1 MASVPETA
9 LGDGPA
15 GVQARPTVTL
25 ESFDVLEGLETQVSE
40 LRVKAKRQAAT
51 SATRRVVTVTSTRT
65 IEITTTV
72 TVPGTATVTSTIFNT
87 VFVTATVAPSATST
101 IFTTTTIAAPNP
113 TGNDVPG
120 GVIAPT
126 GGGTISPQIPS
137 LVPEGSV
144 LPSGTLLPPGAGG
157 NPVPSGTQ
165 VPEGGV
171 GVLPSGQPTQT
182 GNPQTV
188 GPPTEPTESNGPNGP
203 VSPFPG
209 SALSSDQIAGIVL
222 GGVIFLFLVIV
233 AIFLIRRWAKNKKRR
248 QLAKEHQEMAS
259 AASGIIGGGAAVAA
273 GAMGT
278 AGGRSGRTGSTHD
291 RPTLGPSDSSSGP
304 AGEGE
309 VRIVIRPAPKRRTQS
324 SGLLPLGGPSRFPSG
339 TSFDSATLGQAGAGR
354 GQWPRP
360 PGYSG
365 QTYSFFIEESGAT
378 TPQDPNQWSVASEY
392 GSASQAAASGVETG
406 SNSAAGGAN
415 PQYPSYSNYSQ
426 DERNYTDE
434 RDNRQGGANN
444 GGAPGAAGG
453 EYLSVGRALS
463 PWYAI

>member
-9 LGDGPA
+9 LGEGPA
-15 GVQARPTVTL
+15 GVLAQPTVTS
-25 ESFDVLEGLETQVSE
+25 ESTAELDGPQTQ
-40 LRVKAKRQAAT
+40 LFKRQAT
-51 SATRRVVTVTSTRT
+51 TTNGGRRTVTVTSTRT
-65 IEITTTV
+65 IEITSTV
-72 TVPGTATVTSTIFNT
+72 TVPGTVTVTSTIFNT

-101 IFTTTTIAAPNP
+101 VFTTTTIQPPNP

-126 GGGTISPQIPS
+126 GGGTVSPENPT
-137 LVPEGSV
+137 LLPEGSV

-157 NPVPSGTQ
+157 NPQLPSGTQ
-165 VPEGGV
+165 VPSGDI

-182 GNPQTV
+182 GNPQTI
-188 GPPTEPTESNGPNGP
+188 GPPTEPTETDGPNGP

-209 SALSSDQIAGIVL
+209 SSLSSDQIAGIVL
-222 GGVIFLFLVIV
+222 GGVFFLFLVIA
-233 AIFLIRRWAKNKKRR
+233 AIFLLRRWSKRKQR
-248 QLAKEHQEMAS
+248 KQLAKDHQEMAS
-259 AASGIIGGGAAVAA
+259 AASGIVGGAAATGAVAA
-273 GAMGT
+273 VTT
-278 AGGRSGRTGSTHD
+278 AGGRSGRTGSTQD

-304 AGEGE
+304 GGEGE

-339 TSFDSATLGQAGAGR
+339 ASFESTTLGQAGAGR

-392 GSASQAAASGVETG
+392 GSASQAAASGVETT
-406 SNSAAGGAN
+406 SNSAGGAGGGNN

-434 RDNRQGGANN
+434 RDNTGGN
-444 GGAPGAAGG
+444 GGAAGG
-453 EYLSVGRALS
+453 EYLTVGRALS